1 MTLVEFLEARIA
13 EDEREVD
20 TAPDFIED
28 PDSARSPGWGNRGDC
43 PICGHFMFDGNESV
57 TKEGWWDHVETYH
70 KRTRVLAEC
79 EAKRRIVKEI
89 ESTRRA
95 TLGITGGSARLGVT
109 YGLDV
114 ILRALALPYADHPDY
129 RAEWRG

>member
-70 KRTRVLAEC
+70 KRTRILAEC
-79 EAKRRIVKEI
+79 ESKRAIVKWCTAQEANAL
-89 ESTRRA
+89 EV
-95 TLGITGGSARLGVT
+95 GP
-109 YGLDV
+109 
-114 ILRALALPYADHPDY
+114 ILVLLALPYATHPDY
-129 RAEWRG
+129 RAEWATS